1 MFFVKRKARS
11 LRHDKQRGGSMSGTA
26 YMLPTEFDFQPA
38 STKKKIHQAEKP
50 IELYEAILEAITLP
64 GEVVIDQFAGSGNL
78 GRAALRRGRI
88 AILFEIIK
96 NNVDKIIENLSVQ
109 ELPLLI

>member
-1 MFFVKRKARS
+1 
-11 LRHDKQRGGSMSGTA
+11 MSGTA

-38 STKKKIHQAEKP
+38 SPKARIHQAEKP
-50 IELYEAILEAITLP
+50 VELYEAILEAVTLP
-64 GEVVIDQFAGSGNL
+64 GEIVIDQFAGSGNL

-96 NNVDKIIENLSVQ
+96 KNVDKIIDNLSVQ